1 MFLAVSDRWDTIQ
14 EMIVANKVQ
23 GEGDYEAARRYNEET
38 RTFVKGKEKAGESIK
53 GSADQAVD
61 KLTPAEE
68 TALKHAKSGGQDKR
82 DADLLRKLEKD
93 R

>member
-1 MFLAVSDRWDTIQ
+1 MASKI
-14 EMIVANKVQ
+14 Q

-38 RTFVKGKEKAGESIK
+38 RQFVKDKEKAGQAIK
-53 GSADQAVD
+53 GSAAEATEN
-61 KLTPAEE
+61 LTPAEE

-82 DADLLRKLEKD
+82 DADILRKMEKD

>member
-1 MFLAVSDRWDTIQ
+1 MT
-14 EMIVANKVQ
+14 MANKVQ

-38 RTFVKGKEKAGESIK
+38 RAFVKDKAKAGQSIQ
-53 GSADQAVD
+53 GSADQATD

-68 TALKHAKSGGQDKR
+68 AALKHAKSGGQDKR
-82 DADLLRKLEKD
+82 DADLLRKLEKE

>member
-1 MFLAVSDRWDTIQ
+1 MASKI
-14 EMIVANKVQ
+14 Q

-38 RTFVKGKEKAGESIK
+38 RQFVKDKEKAGQAIK
-53 GSADQAVD
+53 GSAAEAT
-61 KLTPAEE
+61 KNLTPAEE

-82 DADLLRKLEKD
+82 DADILRKMEKD